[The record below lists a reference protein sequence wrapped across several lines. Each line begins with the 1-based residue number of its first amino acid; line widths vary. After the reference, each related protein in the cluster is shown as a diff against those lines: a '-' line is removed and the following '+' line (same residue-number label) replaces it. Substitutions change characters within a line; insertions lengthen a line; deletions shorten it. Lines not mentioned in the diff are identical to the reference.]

1 MAFDLGKNEGY
12 PTSEHMSNSGL
23 GRGKFFSEVP
33 FTPVSRVGRVDMF
46 SPAFCSTR
54 VLAKPIVQAPS
65 QSLSALPDLNDPALY
80 NLITHIAHQVGQ
92 TLMSGQQKQSRE
104 EEIEK
109 ATPVQGL
116 GANQS
121 ITEPHS
127 LNLSGVRL
135 VMQSDVKE
143 PPVFRGDESDRFT
156 VREWEELMENYL
168 RKWGIVLAE
177 QCSEILSKLMGKAK
191 DIVKIALRS
200 NPTLKPTD
208 NPRVIFDVLKRHY
221 GEVKYSCMPLADF
234 YGTVPVS
241 GENPVEY
248 WVRLNKAVDTAEE
261 SLRRLGRQI
270 EDPCHEVAMMFVT
283 YCPDP
288 ALSAVFKF
296 KAPDKWTAS
305 EIQEHLDRY
314 QSELRQQLPAK
325 PKRPSYMKHATAHAE
340 CCEPDV
346 VTASNCPVE
355 TSLRLDNA
363 VTPVPHAD
371 DNCMT
376 ALTTSI
382 VFELPS
388 AGAYQETLPKRSS

>member
-12 PTSEHMSNSGL
+12 PTSELMSNSGL

-33 FTPVSRVGRVDMF
+33 FTPVSRVGRADMS

-104 EEIEK
+104 EEIDK

-121 ITEPHS
+121 ITDPHS

-156 VREWEELMENYL
+156 VL
-168 RKWGIVLAE
+168 
-177 QCSEILSKLMGKAK
+177 
-191 DIVKIALRS
+191 
-200 NPTLKPTD
+200 
-208 NPRVIFDVLKRHY
+208 
-221 GEVKYSCMPLADF
+221 
-234 YGTVPVS
+234 PVS

-261 SLRRLGRQI
+261 GLRRLGRQI

-325 PKRPSYMKHATAHAE
+325 PKRPSYMKHAAAHAE

-363 VTPVPHAD
+363 VAPVPHAD

-376 ALTTSI
+376 ALVRLLDRALSQNNQI
-382 VFELPS
+382 ANRSFSLAQSPANRCKVCKS
-388 AGAYQETLPKRSS
+388 ADHSTLAHCRRHRLCLNCFQQGHIKRHCPNVPADRAAQQSSPESQSLN